1 MCGRRGLDSFCLP
14 FKYTECFGKNGISFA
29 LGNAIFVVSTFY
41 MEDFIVSARKYR
53 PLSFDNVVGQLHITG
68 TLRNALTN
76 KKIPHALLFC
86 GPRGVGKTTCAR
98 ILAKSI
104 NCMKPS
110 PEMEPCGTCDSCVGF
125 QTSHSFNIHELDA
138 ASNNSVEG
146 IRDLIGQVRI
156 PPQVGSHSVYI
167 IDEVH
172 MLSAAAFNAFL
183 KTLEEPPAHAVFIL
197 ATTEKHKIL
206 PTILSRCQIFDFRRI
221 TVDDITGH
229 LMKIAM
235 KEGIE
240 AEEGGL
246 HVIAM
251 KADGALR
258 DALSIFDR
266 IVTFSGNRFG
276 YKEVIENLN
285 ILDYDYHF
293 QLLEMGR
300 TNQTDALLLKL
311 DEILQLGFDGA
322 YLLGGLCEHL
332 RNLLVVHSP
341 ATVKLLE
348 ATDALRERYV
358 QQSNFFSLE
367 TKLAI
372 LDLMNTADAQ
382 YRLAN
387 NKRLHLE
394 LSLLKLAAFLQNGPQ
409 GPGHDSRQPSHSTSE
424 PAQNPSTSTSNNTSQ
439 SPLNHV
445 STKSKFEAEPSKPSP
460 ANPPPPH
467 PELTT
472 NSVDIPAKENT
483 PEPVF
488 SSEAP
493 QLETLDG
500 LPSEAESATAELLD
514 SGGSARVESVLP
526 AMGQAPVLFSV
537 PESEPEQGSQST
549 LATASSGPAQPVRR
563 RGQFNTGT
571 LSIADEHAKQNA
583 SEEVFIPQANTP
595 FSLPQV
601 QESVLAFS
609 QDLSTQGKMVAAQ
622 MLSRVEVE
630 QKSPTSLVFYIPHAG
645 LQTTFGEISAEVLQ
659 HLRTALK
666 NDFIE
671 LSSEIKPTEQTAKPY
686 TAEEKFNAMAETNP
700 SLLDLKNAFNFEIKS

>member
-1 MCGRRGLDSFCLP
+1 
-14 FKYTECFGKNGISFA
+14 
-29 LGNAIFVVSTFY
+29 

-53 PLSFDNVVGQLHITG
+53 PLSFDDVVGQLHITG

-110 PEMEPCGTCDSCVGF
+110 PEMEPCGTCDSCIGF

-146 IRDLIGQVRI
+146 IRELIGQVRI

-240 AEEGGL
+240 AEEAGL

-293 QLLEMGR
+293 QLVEMGR
-300 TNQTDALLLKL
+300 NNQTSELLLKL

-348 ATDALRERYV
+348 ATEALRERYV
-358 QQSNFFSLE
+358 EQSNLFSLE
-367 TKLAI
+367 TKLAV
-372 LDLMNTADAQ
+372 LDLLNNSDAQ

-394 LSLLKLAAFLQNGPQ
+394 LSLLKLAAFLQNNPQ
-409 GPGHDSRQPSHSTSE
+409 GPGHGSDQQAHS
-424 PAQNPSTSTSNNTSQ
+424 ASNAPQIASSSGSGPQSQ
-439 SPLNHV
+439 
-445 STKSKFEAEPSKPSP
+445 APSP
-460 ANPPPPH
+460 QNSTPVQSQASPPPTPSLANPPPNST
-467 PELTT
+467 EISNTQTGSQT
-472 NSVDIPAKENT
+472 NS
-483 PEPVF
+483 
-488 SSEAP
+488 
-493 QLETLDG
+493 
-500 LPSEAESATAELLD
+500 TAE
-514 SGGSARVESVLP
+514 
-526 AMGQAPVLFSV
+526 V
-537 PESEPEQGSQST
+537 PHSNPNHAGSQGFENNSQALQEST
-549 LATASSGPAQPVRR
+549 ESPKPLRR
-563 RGQFNTGT
+563 RGNFNTGT
-571 LSIADEHAKQNA
+571 LSISGENQKQNT
-583 SEEVFIPQANTP
+583 SQEVFIPKAKQP
-595 FSLPQV
+595 FSETDLHKSV
-601 QESVLAFS
+601 HDFSESLFA
-609 QDLSTQGKMVAAQ
+609 QGKVVAAK
-622 MLSRVEVE
+622 LLGHVEIE
-630 QKSPTSLVFYIPHAG
+630 QKSPTSLVLYLPHTG
-645 LQTTFGEISAEVLQ
+645 LQSTFSEISTDFLQ
-659 HLRTALK
+659 YLRKSLE
-666 NDFIE
+666 NDFID
-671 LSSEIKPTEQTAKPY
+671 LTCEIKFSEQAAKPY
-686 TAEEKFNAMAETNP
+686 TAEEKFNAMADVNP
-700 SLLDLKNAFNFEIKS
+700 SLIDLKNAFNFEIKP

>member
-1 MCGRRGLDSFCLP
+1 
-14 FKYTECFGKNGISFA
+14 
-29 LGNAIFVVSTFY
+29 

-53 PLSFDNVVGQLHITG
+53 PLSFDDVVGQLHITG

-76 KKIPHALLFC
+76 NKIPHALLFC

-104 NCMKPS
+104 NCMNPS

-229 LMKIAM
+229 LLKIAM

-266 IVTFSGNRFG
+266 IVTFSGNKFG

-293 QLLEMGR
+293 QLVDMGR
-300 TNQTDALLLKL
+300 NNQTSELLLKL

-358 QQSNFFSLE
+358 EQSKLFSLD
-367 TKLAI
+367 TKLAV
-372 LDLMNTADAQ
+372 LDLMNSADAQ

-409 GPGHDSRQPSHSTSE
+409 GPTNGSGQQSQSAATPTQTAPAPAPTP
-424 PAQNPSTSTSNNTSQ
+424 PAQAPTAQTAVAAQAELASTPST
-439 SPLNHV
+439 
-445 STKSKFEAEPSKPSP
+445 PSP
-460 ANPPPPH
+460 ANPPPAASESSTKLVDVQSTERGETLPSNA
-467 PELTT
+467 PEAALPKPK
-472 NSVDIPAKENT
+472 NESLPQAEPRANLVEQEVDARFSENADSESPEVPKEQVKDLDSLAPPAVIKNEQASSMAS
-483 PEPVF
+483 EPA
-488 SSEAP
+488 SPEAP
-493 QLETLDG
+493 KS
-500 LPSEAESATAELLD
+500 P
-514 SGGSARVESVLP
+514 
-526 AMGQAPVLFSV
+526 
-537 PESEPEQGSQST
+537 
-549 LATASSGPAQPVRR
+549 RR

-571 LSIADEHAKQNA
+571 LSILDEHERQNQVQD
-583 SEEVFIPQANTP
+583 VFIPQSNSP
-595 FSLPQV
+595 FSLTQA
-601 QESVLAFS
+601 QETVLAFS
-609 QDLSTQGKMVAAQ
+609 QTLNAQGKMVAAQ
-622 MLSRVEVE
+622 MMSKVEVI
-630 QKSPTSLVFYIPHAG
+630 QASPTALVFCIPHVG
-645 LQTTFGEISAEVLQ
+645 LQTTFVEISADLLKHLRQ
-659 HLRTALK
+659 HLH

-671 LSSEIKPTEQTAKPY
+671 LSSEVKTSEQTSKPY

-700 SLLDLKNAFNFEIKS
+700 SLLDLKNTFNFEIKP

>member
-1 MCGRRGLDSFCLP
+1 
-14 FKYTECFGKNGISFA
+14 
-29 LGNAIFVVSTFY
+29 

-53 PLSFDNVVGQLHITG
+53 PLSFDDVVGQLHITG

-76 KKIPHALLFC
+76 NKIPHALLFC

-104 NCMKPS
+104 NCMNPS

-229 LMKIAM
+229 LLKIAM

-266 IVTFSGNRFG
+266 IVTFSGNKFG

-293 QLLEMGR
+293 QLVDMGR
-300 TNQTDALLLKL
+300 NNQTSELLLKL

-358 QQSNFFSLE
+358 EQSKLFSLD
-367 TKLAI
+367 TKLAV
-372 LDLMNTADAQ
+372 LDLMNSADAQ

-394 LSLLKLAAFLQNGPQ
+394 LSLLKLAAFFAKWASRPPQMVQATKSICCNTYSNGARPA
-409 GPGHDSRQPSHSTSE
+409 PTP
-424 PAQNPSTSTSNNTSQ
+424 PAQAPLPKPLLLLKLNWPPTPST
-439 SPLNHV
+439 
-445 STKSKFEAEPSKPSP
+445 PSP
-460 ANPPPPH
+460 ANPPRLLNLPLNWRMFKHGKGETLPSNAPEAALPKPKNESLPQAEPRANLVEQAVDARFSENADSESPEVPKEQVKDLDSLAPPAVIKN
-467 PELTT
+467 EQA
-472 NSVDIPAKENT
+472 SSMASEPAS
-483 PEPVF
+483 P
-488 SSEAP
+488 EAP
-493 QLETLDG
+493 KS
-500 LPSEAESATAELLD
+500 P
-514 SGGSARVESVLP
+514 
-526 AMGQAPVLFSV
+526 
-537 PESEPEQGSQST
+537 
-549 LATASSGPAQPVRR
+549 RR

-571 LSIADEHAKQNA
+571 LSILDEHERQNQVQ
-583 SEEVFIPQANTP
+583 EVFIPQSNSP
-595 FSLPQV
+595 FSLTQV
-601 QESVLAFS
+601 QETVLAFS
-609 QDLSTQGKMVAAQ
+609 QTLNGQGKMVAAQ
-622 MLSRVEVE
+622 MMSKVEVI
-630 QKSPTSLVFYIPHAG
+630 QASPTALVFCIPHVG
-645 LQTTFGEISAEVLQ
+645 LQTTFVEISADLLQ
-659 HLRTALK
+659 HLRQHLH

-671 LSSEIKPTEQTAKPY
+671 LSSEVKTSEQTSKPY

-700 SLLDLKNAFNFEIKS
+700 SLLDLKNTFNFEIKP

>member
-1 MCGRRGLDSFCLP
+1 
-14 FKYTECFGKNGISFA
+14 
-29 LGNAIFVVSTFY
+29 

-53 PLSFDNVVGQLHITG
+53 PLSFDDVVGQLHITG

-76 KKIPHALLFC
+76 NKIPHALLFC

-104 NCMKPS
+104 NCMNPS

-125 QTSHSFNIHELDA
+125 QSSHSFNIHELDA

-229 LMKIAM
+229 LLKIAM

-266 IVTFSGNRFG
+266 IVTFSGNKFG

-293 QLLEMGR
+293 QLVDMGR
-300 TNQTDALLLKL
+300 NNQTSELLLKL
-311 DEILQLGFDGA
+311 DEILQLGFDGV

-358 QQSNFFSLE
+358 EQSKLFSLD
-367 TKLAI
+367 TKLAV
-372 LDLMNTADAQ
+372 LDLMNSADAQ
-382 YRLAN
+382 YRMAN

-409 GPGHDSRQPSHSTSE
+409 GPTNGSGQQSQSAAKPTQTAPAPAPTP
-424 PAQNPSTSTSNNTSQ
+424 PAQAPTAQTAVAAQVKLTSTSPTPSQ
-439 SPLNHV
+439 
-445 STKSKFEAEPSKPSP
+445 
-460 ANPPPPH
+460 ANPPPAGS
-467 PELTT
+467 ESSTK
-472 NSVDIPAKENT
+472 SVDIQTTESEGTPPSNVPEAALPKHKNEGLPLAEPSANLVEQGVDTTFLENT
-483 PEPVF
+483 DSESPEVPKEQVK
-488 SSEAP
+488 
-493 QLETLDG
+493 D
-500 LPSEAESATAELLD
+500 LD
-514 SGGSARVESVLP
+514 SLAPSTVIKNE
-526 AMGQAPVLFSV
+526 QASSMA
-537 PESEPEQGSQST
+537 SEP
-549 LATASSGPAQPVRR
+549 ASPEVPKSPRR

-571 LSIADEHAKQNA
+571 LSILDEHERQNQVQ
-583 SEEVFIPQANTP
+583 EVFIPQSNSP
-595 FSLPQV
+595 FSLTQV
-601 QESVLAFS
+601 QETVLAFS
-609 QDLSTQGKMVAAQ
+609 QTLNAQGKLVAAQ
-622 MLSRVEVE
+622 MMSKVEVI
-630 QKSPTSLVFYIPHAG
+630 QSSPTALVFCIPHVG
-645 LQTTFGEISAEVLQ
+645 LQTTFVEISADLLQ
-659 HLRTALK
+659 HLRQHLH

-671 LSSEIKPTEQTAKPY
+671 LSSEIKTSEQTSKPY

-700 SLLDLKNAFNFEIKS
+700 SLLDLKNTFNFEIKP